1 MKGCKLVKIGLTSQT
16 NGAIC
21 SLSLGTPKSEIEGAQ
36 LTLLLKLQSTRLQM
50 LFITNLSFN
59 GCSMVKYKDLM
70 VNNQNPTILYEP
82 SQPVI

>member
-1 MKGCKLVKIGLTSQT
+1 MLMKGCKLVKIGLTSQT

-59 GCSMVKYKDLM
+59 GLQYG
-70 VNNQNPTILYEP
+70 
-82 SQPVI
+82 